1 MGRTVFAWTIGV
13 AYTLFWSSLGIITW
27 PFSPRGELYLSFAR
41 IWSRWI
47 FGTLRIPLSVE
58 SKSRLELDQP
68 YIFMS
73 NHRSIFDIF
82 ALFLATEHS
91 LRMVAK
97 RVLFFIPI
105 FGWALWMCRFIPID
119 RSDREKAIKSLESA
133 ARKIREGIS
142 VLVFPEGTRGP
153 GEPLLPF
160 KKGSFMMALK
170 AGVPVVPVVVL
181 GTEDVMEARSLR
193 VGHGAVTVRLGAP
206 IPTAD
211 RGTDARDELMREVRV
226 AMQALMV
233 EPVAEP
239 ASGK

>member
-41 IWSRWI
+41 TWSQWI
-47 FGTLRIPLSVE
+47 LGTLRIPLSVE
-58 SKSRLELDQP
+58 SKSRLEPDKP

-119 RSDREKAIKSLESA
+119 RSNREKAIESLENA

-193 VGHGAVTVRLGAP
+193 VGYGAITVRLGTP
-206 IPTAD
+206 IATAD
-211 RGTDARDELMREVRV
+211 RGTDARDDLMREVRV
-226 AMQALMV
+226 AMEAMMA
-233 EPVAEP
+233 EPVAQA

>member
-1 MGRTVFAWTIGV
+1 
-13 AYTLFWSSLGIITW
+13 
-27 PFSPRGELYLSFAR
+27 
-41 IWSRWI
+41 
-47 FGTLRIPLSVE
+47 LSVE
-58 SKSRLELDQP
+58 SKSRLEPDKP

-119 RSDREKAIKSLESA
+119 RSNREKAIESLENA

-193 VGHGAVTVRLGAP
+193 VGYGAITVRLGTP
-206 IPTAD
+206 IATAD
-211 RGTDARDELMREVRV
+211 RGTDARDDLMREVRV
-226 AMQALMV
+226 AMEAMMA
-233 EPVAEP
+233 EPVAQA

>member
-13 AYTLFWSSLGIITW
+13 VYTLFWSSVGIITW
-27 PFSPRGELYLSFAR
+27 PFSPRGELYLSLAR
-41 IWSRWI
+41 TWSRWI
-47 FGTLRIPLSVE
+47 LATLRIPLSVE
-58 SKSRLELDQP
+58 LQATLEPDQP

-105 FGWALWMCRFIPID
+105 FGWAMWMCRFIPID
-119 RSDREKAIKSLESA
+119 RSDREKAIKSLENA

-181 GTEDVMEARSLR
+181 GSEDVMGARSLR
-193 VGHGAVTVRLGAP
+193 VGHGAITVRLGMP
-206 IPTAD
+206 ISTAG
-211 RGTDARDELMREVRV
+211 RGAHARDDLMREVRV
-226 AMQALMV
+226 AMEAMMA
-233 EPVAEP
+233 EPVAQP
-239 ASGK
+239 TSGK

>member
-47 FGTLRIPLSVE
+47 LGTLRIPLSVE
-58 SKSRLELDQP
+58 SKSPLEPDQP

-119 RSDREKAIKSLESA
+119 RSDRERAIESLESA

-193 VGHGAVTVRLGAP
+193 VGHGAITVRLGAP
-206 IPTAD
+206 ISTAN
-211 RGTDARDELMREVRV
+211 RGTDARDDLMREVRA
-226 AMQALMV
+226 AMEALMA
-233 EPVAEP
+233 EPVAG
-239 ASGK
+239 AVNGK